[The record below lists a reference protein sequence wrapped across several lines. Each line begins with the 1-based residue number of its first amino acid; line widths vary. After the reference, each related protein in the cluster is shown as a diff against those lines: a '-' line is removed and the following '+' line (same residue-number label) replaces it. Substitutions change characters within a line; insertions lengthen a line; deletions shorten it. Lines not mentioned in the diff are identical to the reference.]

1 MTRQKGFKRLVRERM
16 ARTGERYAAARRVLD
31 ANPDATH
38 HARPHPAPSGYA
50 YRGGVHPETASLAN
64 VLAAGGTTSG
74 LTGQPLSEAALLT
87 IGGGL
92 GAGYVLW
99 EWQQPKR
106 IVLTLGFKNRWQYPA
121 AAFDR
126 VIKRLG
132 LEAETHETAGARG
145 ARERLDALLEAGE
158 PTIVTVDLQ
167 TIGTWGLPEAIS
179 GYWGYPVVVTGRTPS
194 GGYRFD
200 DRGGAALEV
209 SAETM
214 AAARARIS
222 SYKHRL
228 VRVAPQPGTIPA
240 DWLRDAF
247 RAGIEDQVAHLR
259 SSSDSFGLP
268 AWRKWS
274 RLLVDT
280 RNAKA
285 WPRVFANRV
294 GLFGTLLSAV
304 EAVDGGI
311 GATGGHLRELQAAGL
326 DEAAAALD
334 RPALADAAARWRTAG
349 DLWED
354 FADAV
359 VPADLDGATEAVE
372 SAEALREAVALGE
385 AGRARARTV
394 AERVWAARDRYA
406 GSFPLDADRVAAL
419 FANLSSRLAEIHA
432 AERDALDATA
442 TAIGR

>member
-16 ARTGERYAAARRVLD
+16 ARTGERYAAARRVLE
-31 ANPDATH
+31 ANPSPTQQ
-38 HARPHPAPSGYA
+38 ARPHAEPSGYA

-87 IGGGL
+87 VGGGL
-92 GAGYVLW
+92 GAGYILW
-99 EWQQPKR
+99 EWQRHQH

-121 AAFDR
+121 TAFDGA
-126 VIKRLG
+126 IERLG
-132 LEAETHETAGARG
+132 LEAETHETGGARS
-145 ARERLDALLEAGE
+145 ARDRLDALVEAGV
-158 PTIVTVDLQ
+158 PAIVTVDQ
-167 TIGTWGLPEAIS
+167 GSIGTWGLPEAMS
-179 GYWGYPVVVTGRTPS
+179 GYLGYPVVVTGRTAS

-200 DRGGAALEV
+200 DRGVAPLEV

-214 AAARARIS
+214 AVARARIG

-228 VRVAPQPGTIPA
+228 LRVTARPQAIPA
-240 DWLRDAF
+240 DRLRDAF

-259 SSSDSFGLP
+259 SASDSFGLP

-285 WPRVFANRV
+285 WPRVFAGRV
-294 GLFGTLLSAV
+294 GLFGALLSAV
-304 EAVDGGI
+304 EAVDGDVG
-311 GATGGHLRELQAAGL
+311 GTGGHLRELQAAGL

-354 FADAV
+354 FADAA
-359 VPADLDGATEAVE
+359 VPPDLDGATEAVE
-372 SAEALREAVALGE
+372 AAEALREAVELGE
-385 AGRARARTV
+385 AGRARGRAA

-406 GSFPLDADRVAAL
+406 GSFPLDDDRVAAL
-419 FANLSSRLAEIHA
+419 FADLSSRLAEIHA
-432 AERDALDATA
+432 AEQEALDATA
-442 TAIGR
+442 AAIRR

>member
-16 ARTGERYAAARRVLD
+16 ARTGERYAAARRVLE
-31 ANPDATH
+31 ANPDPTH
-38 HARPHPAPSGYA
+38 HATPHPAPSGYA

-64 VLAAGGTTSG
+64 VLAAGGMTSG

-92 GAGYVLW
+92 GAGYILW
-99 EWQQPKR
+99 EWKQHR
-106 IVLTLGFKNRWQYPA
+106 HIVLTLGFKNRWQYPA
-121 AAFDR
+121 VAFDGA
-126 VIKRLG
+126 IERLG
-132 LEAETHETAGARG
+132 LEAETHETAGVRA
-145 ARERLDALLEAGE
+145 ARERLDALVEAGE
-158 PTIVTVDLQ
+158 PTIVTVDQ
-167 TIGTWGLPEAIS
+167 QSIGTWGLPEAMS
-179 GYWGYPVVVTGRTPS
+179 GYWGYPVVVTGRTAS

-200 DRGGAALEV
+200 DRGVAPLEV

-214 AAARARIS
+214 AAARARIG

-228 VRVAPQPGTIPA
+228 LRIVAEPGAIPA
-240 DWLRDAF
+240 DRLRDAF

-259 SSSDSFGLP
+259 SSSDSFGIP

-285 WPRVFANRV
+285 WPRVFADRV

-304 EAVDGGI
+304 EAVDGEV

-334 RPALADAAARWRTAG
+334 RPALADAAARWRTAA

-359 VPADLDGATEAVE
+359 VPPDLDGATEAVE
-372 SAEALREAVALGE
+372 SDEALHEAVALGE
-385 AGRARARTV
+385 AGRARAQAA
-394 AERVWAARDRYA
+394 AERVWAARDGYA
-406 GSFPLDADRVAAL
+406 NSFPLDADRVAAL
-419 FANLSSRLAEIHA
+419 FADLSSRLAEIHA
-432 AERDALDATA
+432 AERDALDSTA